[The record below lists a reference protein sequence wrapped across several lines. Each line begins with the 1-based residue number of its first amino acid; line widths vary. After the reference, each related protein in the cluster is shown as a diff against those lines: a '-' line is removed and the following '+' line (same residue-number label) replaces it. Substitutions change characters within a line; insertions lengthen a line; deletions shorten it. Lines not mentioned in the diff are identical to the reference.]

1 MAGGDIALGMTGG
14 VRGEG
19 IGCTGRASSDEES
32 VSLLEA
38 CYFRWDPVA
47 ILCFHAVRS
56 AWKLRA
62 NTLSDVAERA
72 RYFYDQIAITNSC
85 LVAIGEEVG

>member
-1 MAGGDIALGMTGG
+1 MAGVDIALGMTGG

-47 ILCFHAVRS
+47 I
-56 AWKLRA
+56 
-62 NTLSDVAERA
+62 
-72 RYFYDQIAITNSC
+72 
-85 LVAIGEEVG
+85 